1 MEHEDI
7 FLLYVSVSVYVSV
20 CVYMLCLCEYLYMC

>member
-7 FLLYVSVSVYVSV
+7 FLLYVSVYVSV